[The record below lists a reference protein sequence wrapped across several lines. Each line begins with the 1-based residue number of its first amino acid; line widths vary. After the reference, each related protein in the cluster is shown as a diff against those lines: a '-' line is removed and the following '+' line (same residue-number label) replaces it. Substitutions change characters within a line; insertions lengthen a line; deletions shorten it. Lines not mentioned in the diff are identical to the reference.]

1 MPTGSPY
8 YDRNTPNLKVH
19 EQMQKYGLKS
29 KREVMD
35 FFLEMMPREI
45 IKGDNLAKTLSNT
58 NLNTYTDFDKK
69 NNKSTIAS
77 PIPGISSMEDIL

>member
-1 MPTGSPY
+1 MFNQDNNIIELNEEAEIKPEEYENGEILPVPTGSPY
-8 YDRNTPNLKVH
+8 YDRNTPNLKVK

-45 IKGDNLAKTLSNT
+45 IKGNNLT
-58 NLNTYTDFDKK
+58 
-69 NNKSTIAS
+69 
-77 PIPGISSMEDIL
+77 